1 MTNDRLI
8 FEILKQ
14 MARYPTRTNI
24 PYIAGYTEDQVRRCL
39 MECAE
44 RNFITAY
51 INGGEITNVQLSDLG
66 IDHLEQIR
74 GLYEG

>member
-1 MTNDRLI
+1 
-8 FEILKQ
+8 
-14 MARYPTRTNI
+14 
-24 PYIAGYTEDQVRRCL
+24 

-51 INGGEITNVQLSDLG
+51 INGVEITNVQLSDLG